1 MPMST
6 THALLPLAVAVAVAK
21 RPIPWT
27 LIIVTMIASAAPDID
42 GLFKHFLGVPPNS
55 IYGHRGATH
64 SLFLALAAGLAA
76 AAFHK
81 LLGVR
86 PLTAGVC
93 VAAAM
98 ASHGILDMMTDS
110 GQPVA
115 YLWPVSSGRLFA
127 DWRPI
132 HSGPVHIANL
142 ATHVFARFQSELRQ
156 LIVPMFVIAFAVRC
170 IRAARHKLNT
180 SAPQPS

>member
-42 GLFKHFLGVPPNS
+42 GLFKHFLGVPANS

-86 PLTAGVC
+86 PLTAAVC

-142 ATHVFARFQSELRQ
+142 ATHVFSRFQSELGQ